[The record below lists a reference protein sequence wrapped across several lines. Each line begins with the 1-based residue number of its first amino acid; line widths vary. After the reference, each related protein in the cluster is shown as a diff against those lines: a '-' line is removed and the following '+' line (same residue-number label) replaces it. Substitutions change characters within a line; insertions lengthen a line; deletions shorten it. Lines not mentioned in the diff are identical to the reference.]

1 MKRTPPALRLAVLA
15 AAIAL
20 TAAGVSG
27 CTGTAPSGGAR
38 ADGGPSTSSSDATAA
53 LSQALASCG
62 LSSRST
68 GVTVR
73 AQDLALV
80 SQPHGRP
87 TDVVAASARCTVKAL
102 GMPARDAALFD
113 QDMASG
119 GFQTLSWRGWTATMT
134 VKDTLHFE
142 VDVFAQ
148 AA

>member
-1 MKRTPPALRLAVLA
+1 MKRTPHSARLA
-15 AAIAL
+15 AAVSAVAL
-20 TAAGVSG
+20 TSAVITG
-27 CTGTAPSGGAR
+27 CTTAGA
-38 ADGGPSTSSSDATAA
+38 ADGAPGAGKASAASADAASA
-53 LSQALASCG
+53 LSKALASCG

-73 AQDLALV
+73 ARRLALV

-87 TDVVAASARCTVKAL
+87 TDVVAATARCTVKAL
-102 GMPARDAALFD
+102 RLPAQDAALFD
-113 QDMASG
+113 STMASG
-119 GFQTLSWRGWTATMT
+119 GFQTLSWQGWTATLT